1 MSIGVPTEGGVAARP
16 GAARRRRP
24 SPSIALSLLF
34 VGAVAI
40 LAITG
45 TLLAPHDPSAQNLV
59 DSVQGPSGAHL
70 LGTDDSGRDIV
81 SRIVAGARTAV
92 IGPLAV
98 VLGAMLIGTAFGLLA
113 GYRGGW
119 PDSVIMRVV
128 DLMYALPGL
137 LVAIVLLG
145 VLGGGYWVA
154 VAVLIALTVPYDTR
168 LVRGAT
174 LEQRGLPYVDAAQTV
189 GRSPWR
195 IMLRHIWPNILPL
208 VVANA
213 FLNYAFTLVA
223 LASLSFLGL
232 GAGPGA
238 AEWGQMLS
246 DNLQLIQDNAW
257 AALAPGIALV
267 LLAMSTNLIGD
278 WVYELMSDRG
288 RGR

>member
-1 MSIGVPTEGGVAARP
+1 MSIDVRTEAPVAAWT

-24 SPSIALSLLF
+24 SPAILLSLVF
-34 VGAVAI
+34 VGTVVI

-45 TLLAPHDPSAQNLV
+45 TLLAPHDPSAQDLV
-59 DSVQGPSGAHL
+59 NSVQGPSGANL
-70 LGTDDSGRDIV
+70 LGTDDSGRDIF

-92 IGPLAV
+92 MGPLAV
-98 VLGAMLIGTAFGLLA
+98 VLGAMLLGTTFGMLA
-113 GYRGGW
+113 GYKGGW
-119 PDSVIMRVV
+119 LDSVIMRVV

-154 VAVLIALTVPYDTR
+154 VAVLIALTTPYDTR
-168 LVRGAT
+168 LIRGAT
-174 LEQRGLPYVDAAQTV
+174 LEQRGLPYVDAARTV
-189 GRSPWR
+189 GRPPWR

-208 VVANA
+208 VIANA
-213 FLNYAFTLVA
+213 FLNFAFTLVA

-246 DNLQLIQDNAW
+246 DNLQLIEDNAW
-257 AALAPGIALV
+257 APLAPGIALV